1 MSDAPTDDLR
11 PAAAA
16 FQKSVGP
23 KMDMLLPHRNAVLEL
38 RGKGASF
45 ALIARLLEHIGVN
58 VSTDT
63 LRRLCV
69 RTPCNACDA
78 PVLAM
83 PKAGQ
88 RAPSA
93 TSPSNQPQAPNDIA
107 APTIRPNVPR
117 GPRIADPRGQ

>member
-16 FQKSVGP
+16 FLKSAGP
-23 KMDMLLPHRNAVLEL
+23 KMETVLPHRTAVLEL
-38 RGKGASF
+38 RSKGASF

-63 LRRLCV
+63 LRRLCKHPPFV
-69 RTPCNACDA
+69 ASDTPVVAGPMASVPDRPTA
-78 PVLAM
+78 PAM
-83 PKAGQ
+83 
-88 RAPSA
+88 
-93 TSPSNQPQAPNDIA
+93 
-107 APTIRPNVPR
+107 RPNASR